1 MDATAVKAMSAK
13 FDRGRSKWTR
23 QQVEDCVLMAIRL
36 LGLTNN
42 NHNKRVREG
51 VKALELCVSAVSD
64 DAPDGAATLANSI
77 REFLDLLRQ
86 PEIGVI
92 KIEEFRQ
99 YLDDLTR
106 ITN

>member
-1 MDATAVKAMSAK
+1 M
-13 FDRGRSKWTR
+13 
-23 QQVEDCVLMAIRL
+23 EDCVLMAVRL
-36 LGLTNN
+36 LELANN
-42 NHNKRVREG
+42 QDHQRIREG
-51 VKALELCVSAVSD
+51 VKALELSVSAVSD
-64 DAPDGAATLANSI
+64 NTPAEAAKLANSI

-99 YLDDLTR
+99 YLEDLAR